1 MHTYLN
7 MPSKEKKP
15 KKVVEEER
23 LPKHVTLR
31 LSYRDYLKLAEIGK
45 VAAMMKENKEA
56 RKIVSAEIGNFHD
69 ELNADKFLGLIAAL
83 PAKGEKS
90 IERFHATPPREA
102 PSRMYFTEAH
112 PSTDA
117 VSQLHDATK
126 KWTKG
131 KLLYDQ
137 LRETCPTDLR
147 VMFYAYVRNKGLI
160 EEDSKEITVDK
171 FLQKLAPKNLFK
183 VKHIERKDGSFIWKL
198 CSEIRGQE
206 SRKKLEEESEDEPP
220 KKTVAKKGK
229 KFVESSE
236 EESDEESEEE
246 SVAKKGKAKRR

>member
-1 MHTYLN
+1 
-7 MPSKEKKP
+7 MPSKGKKP

-23 LPKHVTLR
+23 LPKHVSLR
-31 LSYRDYLKLAEIGK
+31 LSYRDYLKLVKIAK
-45 VAAMMKENKEA
+45 VAAMMKESKDT
-56 RKIVSAEIGNFHD
+56 KKTVSAEINNFHD

-137 LRETCPTDLR
+137 SRETCPTDLR

-171 FLQKLAPKNLFK
+171 FLQKLAPKNLSK
-183 VKHIERKDGSFIWKL
+183 VKRIERKDGSFIWKV

-206 SRKKLEEESEDEPP
+206 SKKTKVEESDDEPP
-220 KKTVAKKGK
+220 RKTAARKPK
-229 KFVESSE
+229 KFVETSE
-236 EESDEESEEE
+236 EESDEESSEEE
-246 SVAKKGKAKRR
+246 FVSKKGKLKRR

>member
-1 MHTYLN
+1 
-7 MPSKEKKP
+7 MPSKERKP

-23 LPKHVTLR
+23 LPKHVSLR
-31 LSYRDYLKLAEIGK
+31 LSYRDYLKLVEIGK
-45 VAAMMKENKEA
+45 VAAIMKENKEA

-112 PSTDA
+112 SSTDA

-131 KLLYDQ
+131 KLIYDQ

-171 FLQKLAPKNLFK
+171 FLQKLAPKSLFK
-183 VKHIERKDGSFIWKL
+183 VKHIERKDGSFIWKV

-206 SRKKLEEESEDEPP
+206 SKKKVEESEDERP
-220 KKTVAKKGK
+220 KKTAMKKGK
-229 KFVESSE
+229 KVVESSE

-246 SVAKKGKAKRR
+246 FVPKKGKTKRR